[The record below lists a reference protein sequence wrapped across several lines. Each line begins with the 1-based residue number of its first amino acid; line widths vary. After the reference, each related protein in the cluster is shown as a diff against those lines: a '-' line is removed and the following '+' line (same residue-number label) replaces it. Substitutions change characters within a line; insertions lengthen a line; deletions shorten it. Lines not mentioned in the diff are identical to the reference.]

1 MPAISQKNRPLT
13 GIANAPDF
21 GGGQLSQQL
30 QDETEEERRR
40 RLLGLSAN
48 PRSQAQPIMTPATT
62 SLFQAM
68 GMGGGRR

>member
-1 MPAISQKNRPLT
+1 MPVSQKNQPLSPL
-13 GIANAPDF
+13 ANSMGF
-21 GGGQLSQQL
+21 GAGQLSQQL
-30 QDETEEERRR
+30 ADETEEERRR

-68 GMGGGRR
+68 GMSGGRR